1 MSTPIY
7 AESTGNFV
15 EREAVPQGMHIARC
29 YSMVD
34 LGTQESTWEGQTK
47 HQRKVRLTFELPTEL
62 RTFNEEKGEMPM
74 VISREFVLSM
84 HEKASF
90 RIFLEN
96 WRGKKFTEEEA
107 KRFDVTALLG
117 KECLLNVT
125 HTDKQGKVYANVA
138 SANPMTKGMVAP
150 AQINAT
156 TVLSFED
163 FDFSIFNELPKFI
176 QDKIALS
183 PEYGKIQ
190 TELAAKSRQ
199 VQPIKPQ
206 EEPRPNDVEDY
217 SNLPF

>member
-1 MSTPIY
+1 
-7 AESTGNFV
+7 
-15 EREAVPQGMHIARC
+15 
-29 YSMVD
+29 
-34 LGTQESTWEGQTK
+34 
-47 HQRKVRLTFELPTEL
+47 
-62 RTFNEEKGEMPM
+62 M

-84 HEKASF
+84 HEKASL

-138 SANPMTKGMVAP
+138 SANPMTKGMTAP

-176 QDKIALS
+176 QDKVAAS

-199 VQPIKPQ
+199 
-206 EEPRPNDVEDY
+206 EGRMGG
-217 SNLPF
+217 